1 MNICTSFLSQSHQA
15 NIISQIKNTV
25 DLPFKQMLPVEEIH
39 QHLSRPK
46 ERKRVFTP
54 AVTLW
59 TFLSQVLDDDQSQQA
74 AVSRVIAAKLVQRDN
89 PPSANTAAY
98 SQARSRLPENGLRT
112 IARTHAKNIVSLA
125 PQGWLW
131 KNKYSVK
138 LVDGSTLTMPDTQE
152 NQAAYP
158 QMKSQK
164 AGVGFPIMRIV
175 ALIDYTTGVLLDVA
189 MGPYKGKK
197 TGEHALL
204 RQLMPSIKA
213 GDVMLGDCYYPSF
226 FLMASLIL
234 TGVDGVFPAHFA
246 RKSDFRRGK
255 RLGKKEHLVSWKR
268 PIKPS
273 WMTQNEYDAFPE
285 TITIR
290 ELAVEVK
297 QPGFRTK
304 IRVLVTTFLNPD
316 EINKFDLANLYG
328 LRWFVELTLRSIKE
342 TMHMDILRGKTPSM
356 VRKEIWTHMLA
367 YNIIRKIM
375 AHAAWLHER
384 PPTTLSFKLALQN
397 IRAFLQAGLLN
408 TGDPIVYQHLFKAI
422 THKKVANR
430 PGREEP
436 RCRKRRPK
444 PFPLLQQARGLYKN
458 AA

>member
-15 NIISQIKNTV
+15 SIISHIKNTV

-39 QHLSRPK
+39 QHLSRSK
-46 ERKRVFTP
+46 ERKRIFTP
-54 AVTLW
+54 SVTLW

-74 AVSRVIAAKLVQRDN
+74 AVSRVIAAKLVQGDC
-89 PPSANTAAY
+89 PPSANTSAY
-98 SQARSRLPENGLRT
+98 SQARSRLPEEGLRSV
-112 IARTHAKNIVSLA
+112 AQTHAKNIASLA
-125 PQGWLW
+125 PQEWLW
-131 KNKYSVK
+131 KNKYPVK

-164 AGVGFPIMRIV
+164 VGVGFPIMRIV

-213 GDVMLGDCYYPSF
+213 GDVILGDCYYPSF
-226 FLMASLIL
+226 FLMASLMLAGIN
-234 TGVDGVFPAHFA
+234 GVFPAHFA

-268 PIKPS
+268 PVKPS
-273 WMTQNEYDAFPE
+273 WMTQDEYDAFPE
-285 TITIR
+285 TITTR
-290 ELAVEVK
+290 ELAIEVK
-297 QPGFRTK
+297 RPGFRTK
-304 IRVLVTTFLNPD
+304 TRVLVTTFLNPD
-316 EINKFDLANLYG
+316 EVNKFDLASLYG

-342 TMHMDILRGKTPSM
+342 TMHMDILRGKDPSM
-356 VRKEIWTHMLA
+356 VRKEIWAHMLA

-408 TGDPIVYQHLFKAI
+408 TSNSMVYQYLFKAI

-436 RCRKRRPK
+436 RRRKRRPK
-444 PFPLLQQARGLYKN
+444 PFPLLQKARELYKN